1 MPAEPASADPAPE
14 RLELR
19 RLATGDGH
27 ASFAQDVAMG
37 LTAEPKVLRP
47 KYFYD
52 ALGSYLFEAICL
64 LPEYYLTRAE
74 SEILQRS
81 ADEIAGALGGRL
93 RMAELGSGSSVKT
106 RYLIEALLRRQ
117 GELHYLPVDISSSAI
132 ERSAQELLGA
142 YPGLSITAYAADYSG
157 ALDAWIEERRQGAVP
172 PEVRTLVLFLG
183 STIGNLEP
191 AAAVDLLRQIRGG
204 LGVGDG
210 LLLGADLKKPE
221 EILLRAYDD
230 SLGVTAAF
238 NLNLLVRINRE
249 LGGHF
254 DVSRFRHEA
263 RWNPDA
269 GRVEMH
275 LVSTEAQEVA
285 IDELGLSV
293 SFADGE
299 SIHTESSHKFD
310 LEQLGELARPAG
322 FEVARSWLD
331 ADGWFSLDLLVAR
344 DEG

>member
-1 MPAEPASADPAPE
+1 MSAEPVSVVPSPD

-19 RLATGDGH
+19 RLPTGDGH
-27 ASFAQDVAMG
+27 ASFAHDVAEG
-37 LTAEPKVLRP
+37 LTADPKVLRP

-74 SEILQRS
+74 SEILERS

-117 GELHYLPVDISSSAI
+117 GTLHYLPVDISSSAI
-132 ERSAQELLGA
+132 ERSARELLGA
-142 YPGLSITAYAADYSG
+142 YPGLSITAYAAEYSG
-157 ALDAWIEERRQGAVP
+157 ALEAWIEQRRRGVP
-172 PEVRTLVLFLG
+172 PGIRTLVLFLG

-191 AAAVDLLRQIRGG
+191 EPAVELLRQIRRG
-204 LGVGDG
+204 LGPGDG

-221 EILLRAYDD
+221 EVLLRAYDD
-230 SLGVTAAF
+230 GLGVTAAF

-249 LGGHF
+249 LGGRF
-254 DVSRFRHEA
+254 DVGRFRHEV
-263 RWNPDA
+263 RWNPAA

-275 LVSTEAQEVA
+275 LVSREAQEVE
-285 IDELGLSV
+285 IEELELTV
-293 SFADGE
+293 PFARGE

-310 LEQLGELARPAG
+310 LEELGELARPAG

-344 DEG
+344 DGD